1 MIEQL
6 NLDLLTKTVD
16 DLTVG
21 VGIFHVPDFNNI
33 KDIRYVFM
41 NKVILYEMRKTREE
55 VFGKKIIEVAPEAY
69 EHEGGLLVIET
80 YRKVAEEGGSIN
92 LGLVEYSNHMVS
104 GTYECSVHH
113 IQDHYVYVQLRNVTE
128 LEKVKNEL
136 LEKNQELEQFAYI
149 TSHDLQEPLNSI
161 ISFSHLLEEEKNKL
175 GELGQQS
182 IDIIKGSAYRMKDF
196 IISLLEYSQIGRKR
210 EKAKVDI
217 VQLIENLKVDLHDL
231 ISKKHASITYL
242 GKPLSVFAYET
253 DLIKL
258 IQNLV
263 VNGIKYTDDQT
274 PPVIT
279 INAEEHDDEYQFSVA
294 DNGIG
299 IAKEQFENIFK
310 VFQRLHSRE
319 NYSGNGIGLSHCKK
333 VVELHGGKIW
343 LSSEEGKGTTFYFTL
358 PK

>member
-1 MIEQL
+1 MKEQL
-6 NLDLLTKTVD
+6 DLDLLTKTVD

-21 VGIFHVPDFNNI
+21 VGIFHVPDLNDI

-80 YRKVAEEGGSIN
+80 YRKVAAEGGSIN

-104 GTYECSVHH
+104 GTYDCSVHH
-113 IQDHYVYVQLRNVTE
+113 IQDNYVYVQLRNVTE

-136 LEKNQELEQFAYI
+136 LEKNKELEQFAYT

-161 ISFSHLLEEEKNKL
+161 ISFSHLLEEEKDKL
-175 GELGQQS
+175 GDLGQKS
-182 IDIIKGSAYRMKDF
+182 IEIIKSSALRMKDF
-196 IISLLEYSQIGRKR
+196 IISLLEYSQIGSERK
-210 EKAKVDI
+210 KSKVDI

-231 ISKKHASITYL
+231 ISKKQASITYL
-242 GKPLSVFAYET
+242 GKPLSVLAFEA
-253 DLIKL
+253 DLTKL
-258 IQNLV
+258 IQNLI

-274 PPVIT
+274 TPIIT
-279 INAEEHDDEYQFSVA
+279 INAEEQDDKYKFSVA

-310 VFQRLHSRE
+310 VFQRLHTRSK
-319 NYSGNGIGLSHCKK
+319 YSGNGIGLSHCKR
-333 VVELHGGKIW
+333 VVELHGGEIW
-343 LSSEEGKGTTFYFTL
+343 LTSEEANGTTFYFTL